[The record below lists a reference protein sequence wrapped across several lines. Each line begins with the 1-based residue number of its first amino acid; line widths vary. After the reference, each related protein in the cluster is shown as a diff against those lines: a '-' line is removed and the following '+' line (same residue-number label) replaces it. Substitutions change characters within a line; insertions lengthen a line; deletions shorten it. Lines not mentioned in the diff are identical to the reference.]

1 MAISGEERN
10 ATPSMYS
17 QYTRPSSH
25 RYKNAKRGLPFN
37 VLLVGASGLGRR
49 TFLNTLCERQVV
61 VQEDVENL
69 DAAHISEPMKIQ
81 TYTVD
86 MEEDGMR
93 ILLNIIDTPG
103 FGDGIDN
110 SGSFKEIQDYLEY
123 QFDEVLE
130 EENRIKR
137 NPKFRDG
144 RVHVLLYFITPT
156 GHSLRQ
162 IDIELMKTLGNRVNI
177 IPIIGRSD
185 SFTVDELKKFKK
197 KIMQD
202 IEHYRIPVYMFPSS
216 DDDDDETVEEN
227 NELRQSLPFAVV
239 GCEEILDADNRA
251 VRARNYPWGYVEVD
265 NEDHSDFDRLRYVL
279 LNSHIGDL
287 REITHNVIYENYRT
301 EKLSNEDDEDEEED
315 EEEEEERVANVGLNV
330 AA

>member
-10 ATPSMYS
+10 PTPSMYS

-61 VQEDVENL
+61 VQEDNENF
-69 DAAHISEPMKIQ
+69 DAAHIVEPMKIQ

-93 ILLNIIDTPG
+93 ILLNVIDTPG

-110 SGSFKEIQDYLEY
+110 GGSFKEIQDYLEY

-144 RVHVLLYFITPT
+144 RVH
-156 GHSLRQ
+156 

-177 IPIIGRSD
+177 IPVIGRSD

-202 IEHYRIPVYMFPSS
+202 IEHYRIPIYMFPST

-227 NELRQSLPFAVV
+227 NELRSNLPFAVV
-239 GCEEILDADNRA
+239 GCEEILDGENRA
-251 VRARNYPWGYVEVD
+251 VRARSYPWGYVEVD

-301 EKLSNEDDEDEEED
+301 EKLSNEDES
-315 EEEEEERVANVGLNV
+315 EEEEEEEEEQRTNVGIKTG
-330 AA
+330 A